1 MTVLEIDG
9 SHGEGGGQILRTAV
23 SLAAVTGRAVHVD
36 RIRAGR
42 PHPGMAAQHLTAVRA
57 VAAVCDA
64 RLDGDE
70 LNSQSLLF
78 EPRTPPRA
86 GDYFSDV
93 AEARLGGS
101 AGSVSLV
108 LQALLPPL
116 ALAAGTSRLR
126 IQGGTHMAWSPPF
139 DYLRDVWAPAMG
151 RLGIRVSITLDAWGW
166 FPLGRGAVAAEI
178 AGGAPI
184 GAMALDDPGALLRVT
199 GRAVAANLPAHIPQ
213 RMAMRAESLLREAGV
228 AAQVRPERV
237 RAASAGAGI
246 FLTAEYE
253 NCAAGFS
260 VLGRIGMPS
269 EAVAEEAV
277 AALLDHRA
285 SGAAFDSHLA
295 DQVLVPLAL
304 AGAPSRFTTERA
316 SRHLDTNAW
325 VIEQFGLARFAV
337 AAAGRRTEVTVTPEV
352 RSLASNRAG

>member
-1 MTVLEIDG
+1 VTLMEIDG

-23 SLAAVTGRAVHVD
+23 SLAAVTGRTVRVD

-42 PHPGMAAQHLTAVRA
+42 TKPGLAAQHLTAVRA

-64 RLDGDE
+64 RLTGDVLE
-70 LNSQSLLF
+70 SRSLLF

-86 GDYFSDV
+86 GDYLFDV
-93 AEARLGGS
+93 AEARGGGS

-126 IQGGTHMAWSPPF
+126 IQGGTHMAWSPSV
-139 DYLRDVWAPAMG
+139 DYLQDVWAPALA
-151 RLGIRVSITLDAWGW
+151 RLGIGLSVALDAWGW
-166 FPLGRGAVAAEI
+166 FPVGRGAIAAEI
-178 AGGAPI
+178 VGGAPI
-184 GAMALDDPGALLRVT
+184 QAMILDDPGPLQRVT

-228 AAQVRPERV
+228 AAQIRPERV
-237 RAASAGAGI
+237 RAACAGAGI
-246 FLTAEYE
+246 FLTAQYE
-253 NCAAGFS
+253 NCTAGFS
-260 VLGRIGMPS
+260 ALGQVGKSS

-277 AALLDHRA
+277 AGLLDHRA
-285 SGAAFDSHLA
+285 SGAALDVHLA
-295 DQVLVPLAL
+295 DQLLVPLAF

-316 SRHLDTNAW
+316 SRHLGTNAW

-337 AAAGRRTEVTVTPEV
+337 ADQGRRTEVSVTPEARPSV
-352 RSLASNRAG
+352 SMRAS